1 MLTKN
6 LSQPP
11 YLCFNYSSL
20 NNLPRPPE
28 DMVVQALLYAPPAAY
43 PTVFG
48 WGGAFGIR
56 NLWTTAIKHV
66 LFSSL

>member
-1 MLTKN
+1 
-6 LSQPP
+6 
-11 YLCFNYSSL
+11 
-20 NNLPRPPE
+20 
-28 DMVVQALLYAPPAAY
+28 MVVQALLYVPPAAY